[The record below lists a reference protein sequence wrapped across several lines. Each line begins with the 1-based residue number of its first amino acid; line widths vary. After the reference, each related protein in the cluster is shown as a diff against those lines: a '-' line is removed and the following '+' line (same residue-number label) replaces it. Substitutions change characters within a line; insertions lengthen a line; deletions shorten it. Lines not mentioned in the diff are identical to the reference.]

1 MLDQRDADDASGAGA
16 ILFISDG
23 TQYKLYAYWYDPDN
37 DRAIG
42 NWRYTLVLRHL
53 LDNEDFDSNDLEGLC
68 YFAVDHYL
76 GHLAPQDLRVFY
88 RNEFGTEFLEIER
101 FEW

>member
-1 MLDQRDADDASGAGA
+1 
-16 ILFISDG
+16 
-23 TQYKLYAYWYDPDN
+23 
-37 DRAIG
+37 
-42 NWRYTLVLRHL
+42 VLRHL
-53 LDNEDFDSNDLEGLC
+53 LDDDDFDSEDLEGLC